1 MKILPKTKNPFLIF
15 LPFLL
20 VFVSIVLIFPTNGKT
35 GDEGRYLMY
44 AHNLV
49 RGFLSP
55 PAPNIDLGNGP
66 GYPIVLMPFVALNL
80 PFVCIT
86 LMNAAFYYLSIV
98 FLFKSLN
105 KIVSFKLA
113 VIVSFFWACFL
124 NLYEYLPIIY
134 TEIFTAFLICLL
146 IFYLLKVFNG
156 YEMRAKKDIFF
167 SGIIFGYLALTKPI
181 FGYVIMA
188 MIIGNGLVWITRRN
202 SVNLKR
208 GFFILLI
215 ALITTSPYLIYS
227 YHLTNKIFYWSSNG
241 GNNLYWMT
249 TPYKGEYGNW
259 IEYPFSTDSVKER
272 IPGSQDLIKL
282 RHQKDFSNV
291 TKDNILQQDDL
302 LKQRAINNIKSHPV
316 KFLQNCAS
324 NIGRMLFNFPYS
336 YKVEKPGTLL
346 RLPFTG
352 IIAVISIFCF
362 FPTLLWWRKI
372 YFPVKFLLFFSLIY
386 LGGSILGSA
395 ETRMFTMIVPAILF
409 WIAYTL
415 QRSIKLKLKFD
426 EKTKNGNL

>member
-49 RGFLSP
+49 RGFFSP

-105 KIVSFKLA
+105 KIVSFKVA

-167 SGIIFGYLALTKPI
+167 SGIILGYLALTKPI

-249 TPYKGEYGNW
+249 TPYKENT
-259 IEYPFSTDSVKER
+259 E
-272 IPGSQDLIKL
+272 
-282 RHQKDFSNV
+282 
-291 TKDNILQQDDL
+291 
-302 LKQRAINNIKSHPV
+302 
-316 KFLQNCAS
+316 
-324 NIGRMLFNFPYS
+324 IGLNTHFRP
-336 YKVEKPGTLL
+336 
-346 RLPFTG
+346 
-352 IIAVISIFCF
+352 IA
-362 FPTLLWWRKI
+362 
-372 YFPVKFLLFFSLIY
+372 
-386 LGGSILGSA
+386 
-395 ETRMFTMIVPAILF
+395 
-409 WIAYTL
+409 
-415 QRSIKLKLKFD
+415 
-426 EKTKNGNL
+426 